1 MKIGETIRMTGG
13 PFLGMFGTIVG
24 SFGQRAV
31 LSVVLG
37 NREVEIEIERDWTT
51 SATAQPQPISRILR
65 SKRSQRRAG

>member
-24 SFGQRAV
+24 SFGLRV
-31 LSVVLG
+31 LLSVVFG

-51 SATAQPQPISRILR
+51 SATAQPQPISHVLT
-65 SKRSQRRAG
+65 SKRRQRRAG